1 MIDKGNIYMSKK
13 EIERLLVESGA
24 FLEGHFK
31 LTSGKH
37 SKYYVEKI
45 KLIQRP
51 EGVVKIG
58 KAFAA
63 KCAHLDFDVVVSPAL
78 GAIVLGY
85 EVAKQ
90 MGKRFVFTQRK
101 EGKMSIRSG
110 FDLQPNEKVLIIEDV
125 TTTGG
130 SVFEVIDCIKKRGAD
145 IIGVG
150 LVVDRSGGKIDF
162 NVPVF
167 PLLTMKIEAYEPDE
181 CPLCA
186 KNIPITKPGSS
197 GK

>member
-1 MIDKGNIYMSKK
+1 MNKK
-13 EIERLLVESGA
+13 EIEKLLVESGA

-31 LTSGKH
+31 LTSDKH

-51 EGVVKIG
+51 EDVVKIG
-58 KAFAA
+58 QAFAS
-63 KCAHLDFDVVVSPAL
+63 KCAQLDFDVVVSPAL

-101 EGKMSIRSG
+101 EGTMAIRSG
-110 FDLQPNEKVLIIEDV
+110 FDLRPGERVLIIEDV

-130 SVFEVIDCIKKRGAD
+130 SVFEVIDCIKDRKVD
-145 IIGVG
+145 IVGVG
-150 LVVDRSGGKIDF
+150 LVVDRSGGTINF
-162 NVPVF
+162 GVPIF
-167 PLLTMKIEAYEPDE
+167 PLLTLKIEAYEPDE
-181 CPLCA
+181 CPLC
-186 KNIPITKPGSS
+186 KENVPITKPGSS

>member
-1 MIDKGNIYMSKK
+1 MSSK
-13 EIERLLVESGA
+13 EIEKILVESGA

-51 EGVVKIG
+51 EDVVKIG
-58 KAFAA
+58 KAFAR
-63 KCAHLDFDVVVSPAL
+63 KFSHLDFDVVVSPAL

-90 MGKRFVFTQRK
+90 TGKRFVFTQRK
-101 EGKMSIRSG
+101 ENKMSIRSG
-110 FDLQPNEKVLIIEDV
+110 FDLQPYEKVLIIEDI

-130 SVFEVIDCIKKRGAD
+130 SVFEVIDCVKERNAD
-145 IIGVG
+145 IAGVG
-150 LVVDRSGGKIDF
+150 LVVDRSGGTIDF
-162 NVPVF
+162 RVPVF
-167 PLLTMKIEAYEPDE
+167 PLLTLKIDAYEPDE
-181 CPLCA
+181 CPLC
-186 KNIPITKPGSS
+186 KVNIPITKPGSS
-197 GK
+197 DKK

>member
-1 MIDKGNIYMSKK
+1 MSRK
-13 EIERLLVESGA
+13 EIEKILVESGA

-37 SKYYVEKI
+37 SKYYIEKI
-45 KLIQRP
+45 KLIQQP
-51 EGVVKIG
+51 EDVVKIG
-58 KAFAA
+58 KAFAG

-101 EGKMSIRSG
+101 DDKMSIRSG
-110 FDLQPNEKVLIIEDV
+110 FDLQPHEKVLIIEDV

-130 SVFEVIDCIKKRGAD
+130 SVFEVINCIKEQKAD
-145 IIGVG
+145 IVGVG
-150 LVVDRSGGKIDF
+150 LVVDRSGGTIDF
-162 NVPVF
+162 GVPVF
-167 PLLTMKIEAYEPDE
+167 PLLTLKITAYEPDE
-181 CPLCA
+181 CPLC
-186 KNIPITKPGSS
+186 KENIPITKPGSS
-197 GK
+197 DKK

>member
-1 MIDKGNIYMSKK
+1 MIKKEIFYMSKK
-13 EIERLLVESGA
+13 AIEKLLVDSGA

-45 KLIQRP
+45 KLIQYP
-51 EGVVKIG
+51 EDVVQIG

-90 MGKRFVFTQRK
+90 MSKRFVFTQRK
-101 EGKMSIRSG
+101 DGKMTIRSG

-130 SVFEVIDCIKKRGAD
+130 SVFEVIDCIKKRDAD
-145 IIGVG
+145 IVGVG
-150 LVVDRSGGKIDF
+150 LVVDRSGDTIDF
-162 NVPVF
+162 GVPII
-167 PLLTMKIEAYEPDE
+167 PLLTLKIEAYEPDE
-181 CPLCA
+181 CPLC
-186 KNIPITKPGSS
+186 KEDIPITKPGSS

>member
-1 MIDKGNIYMSKK
+1 MNSK
-13 EIERLLVESGA
+13 EIEKILVESGA

-51 EGVVKIG
+51 EDVVKIG
-58 KAFAA
+58 RAFAK
-63 KCAHLDFDVVVSPAL
+63 KCNHLDFDVVVSPAL

-90 MGKRFVFTQRK
+90 TGKRFVFTQRK
-101 EGKMSIRSG
+101 DGKMSIRSG
-110 FDLQPNEKVLIIEDV
+110 FDLQPYEKVLIIEDV

-130 SVFEVIDCIKKRGAD
+130 SVFEVIECIKKRNAD
-145 IIGVG
+145 IVGVG
-150 LVVDRSGGKIDF
+150 LVVDRSGGTIDF
-162 NVPVF
+162 RVPMF
-167 PLLTMKIEAYEPDE
+167 PLLTLKIEAYEPDK
-181 CPLCA
+181 CPLC
-186 KNIPITKPGSS
+186 KVNIPITKPGSS
-197 GK
+197 DKK

>member
-1 MIDKGNIYMSKK
+1 MSQKD
-13 EIERLLVESGA
+13 IERLLVESGA

-45 KLIQRP
+45 KLIQKP
-51 EGVVKIG
+51 EDVVKIG

-63 KCAHLDFDVVVSPAL
+63 KCAQLDFDVVVSPAL

-90 MGKRFVFTQRK
+90 MGKRFVFTQRN
-101 EGKMSIRSG
+101 EGKMTIRSG
-110 FDLQPNEKVLIIEDV
+110 FDLQPHERVLIIEDI

-130 SVFEVIDCIKKRGAD
+130 SVFEVIDCLKERNVD
-145 IIGVG
+145 IVGVS
-150 LVVDRSGGKIDF
+150 LVVDRSGGTIDF
-162 NVPVF
+162 GVPGF
-167 PLLTMKIEAYEPDE
+167 PLLTLKIEAYEPE
-181 CPLCA
+181 KCPLCA

>member
-1 MIDKGNIYMSKK
+1 MNKK
-13 EIERLLVESGA
+13 EIERLLVETGA

-51 EGVVKIG
+51 EDVVKIG
-58 KAFAA
+58 KAFAT
-63 KCAHLDFDVVVSPAL
+63 KCSHLDFDVVVSPAL
-78 GAIVLGY
+78 GAMVLGF

-101 EGKMSIRSG
+101 EGVMSIRSG
-110 FDLQPNEKVLIIEDV
+110 FDLQPGERVLIIEDV

-130 SVFEVIDCIKKRGAD
+130 SVFEVIECINERKVD
-145 IIGVG
+145 IVGVG
-150 LVVDRSGGKIDF
+150 LVVDRSGGLIDF
-162 NVPVF
+162 GVPVF
-167 PLLTMKIEAYEPDE
+167 PLLTLRIEAYEPDE
-181 CPLCA
+181 CPLC
-186 KNIPITKPGSS
+186 KENIPITKPGSS

>member
-1 MIDKGNIYMSKK
+1 MNKK
-13 EIERLLVESGA
+13 VIEKLLVESGA

-37 SKYYVEKI
+37 SQYYVEKI

-51 EGVVKIG
+51 EVVAQIG

-63 KCAHLDFDVVVSPAL
+63 KCVHLDFDVVVSPAL

-101 EGKMSIRSG
+101 DGKMAIRSG
-110 FDLQPNEKVLIIEDV
+110 FDLQPHEKVLLIEDV

-130 SVFEVIDCIKKRGAD
+130 SIFEVIECIKERNAD
-145 IIGVG
+145 IVGVG
-150 LVVDRSGGKIDF
+150 LVVDRSGGSIDF
-162 NVPVF
+162 EVPIF
-167 PLLTMKIEAYEPDE
+167 PLLTLKIEAYEPDE
-181 CPLCA
+181 CPLCK

-197 GK
+197 DK